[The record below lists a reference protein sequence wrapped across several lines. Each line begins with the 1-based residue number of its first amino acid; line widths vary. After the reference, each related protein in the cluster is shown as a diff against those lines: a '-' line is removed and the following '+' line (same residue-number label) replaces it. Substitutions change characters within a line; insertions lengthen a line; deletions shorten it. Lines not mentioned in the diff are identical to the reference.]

1 MQANTGLALG
11 PSLRSKNSTN
21 QPPKAGGFF
30 ISLEEPTCKTK
41 KTISDRTGEK
51 TMTKNEIVKTIRSF
65 AKDNGRNPS
74 IRDITYKTKVTRHFI
89 YEQFGSWRKALAG
102 AGLKA
107 GGPGMAQPESALML
121 DWAAATRKLGKIPS
135 VYEYERAG
143 RFSNV
148 PFQTR
153 YRRWKDVPE
162 AFAKFARKD
171 GVDQEWWDVLAI
183 IEGEKASLALQ
194 PGKGRRSQ
202 KEIVLRDRA
211 NLWRSAGA
219 AGAGI
224 RAGERS
230 RSGVCLWHGGAQAGV
245 HGAQDTDGVS
255 RLRGH
260 AQSGARAVAAGAD

>member
-171 GVDQEWWDVLAI
+171 GVDQEWWVHRIQTEFPDCEAMRRVARGQWQRVRIEFEFESRNFLKHGHNPKGCDVIVCWVDNWPERPKNLQV
-183 IEGEKASLALQ
+183 IE
-194 PGKGRRSQ
+194 
-202 KEIVLRDRA
+202 LRNILK
-211 NLWRSAGA
+211 NL
-219 AGAGI
+219 
-224 RAGERS
+224 
-230 RSGVCLWHGGAQAGV
+230 
-245 HGAQDTDGVS
+245 
-255 RLRGH
+255 
-260 AQSGARAVAAGAD
+260 

>member
-1 MQANTGLALG
+1 
-11 PSLRSKNSTN
+11 
-21 QPPKAGGFF
+21 
-30 ISLEEPTCKTK
+30 
-41 KTISDRTGEK
+41 
-51 TMTKNEIVKTIRSF
+51 MTKNEIVKTIRSF

-74 IRDITYKTKVTRHFI
+74 IRDITHKTKVTRHFI
-89 YEQFGSWRKALAG
+89 YEQFGSWRKALAL

-121 DWAAATRKLGKIPS
+121 DWAQATRKLGKIPS

-183 IEGEKASLALQ
+183 IEGEKASRALQ

-202 KEIVLRDRA
+202 KEIVLRDRPIYGDPLGLPELA
-211 NLWRSAGA
+211 YAPVN
-219 AGAGI
+219 
-224 RAGERS
+224 E
-230 RSGVCLWHGGAQAGV
+230 AGV
-245 HGAQDTDGVS
+245 VFAFGMVARMLGFTVHRIQTEFPDCEAMRRVAKGQWQRVRIEFEFESRNFLKHGHNPKGCDVIVCWTDNWPERPKNLQVIE
-255 RLRGH
+255 LRKVLKKIG
-260 AQSGARAVAAGAD
+260 